1 MAQLPENIRGPL
13 ERFVRRLSAKETVS
27 AVGLFGSW
35 SRGDATSSSDL
46 DLLIID
52 KRNFNCEYVDR
63 FNLKGVIVDLNYI
76 PRRWLTKQFPLEMDQ
91 KLYET
96 YVLYDRDWSLT
107 NTKDWLVRV
116 YRKPHRIDLRTECY
130 VVESDILLSK
140 AFSAYLRGDF
150 QSACVFAGLAVES
163 VLRILIEI
171 NFAPISNSR
180 FIELLWE
187 STDKLGMPHI
197 FTSFLTVARLSEV
210 NHDEV
215 ERKLELFERVWNDFS
230 SCIRKHTSVI
240 DSLHFRV
247 KTKLK
252 YDGKPDFLQGIV
264 VRTRDIIDGERYIE
278 ASHYLLSSLYSMVEN
293 YVTFISVLKETKFS
307 YATFLS
313 VLRSLEESA
322 QMCERVVEAF
332 GLSDV
337 DRGEAEELLRL
348 ARELIRDVRRR
359 RKALIDWFVG

>member
-13 ERFVRRLSAKETVS
+13 EKFVRRLSAKQTVS
-27 AVGLFGSW
+27 GVGLFGSW
-35 SRGDATSSSDL
+35 SRGDATSSSDV

-63 FNLKGVIVDLNYI
+63 FNLKGVITDLNYI
-76 PRRWLTKQFPLEMDQ
+76 PRKWLTGQLPLEIDQ

-96 YVLYDRDWSLT
+96 YILYDRDWSLA
-107 NTKDWLVRV
+107 NTKDWLGRV

-150 QSACVFAGLAVES
+150 QSACIFAGMAIES
-163 VLRILIEI
+163 ILKTFMEI

-180 FIELLWE
+180 FIKLLEE
-187 STDKLGMPHI
+187 STDKVEVPHI
-197 FTSFLTVARLSEV
+197 FTNFLTVARLSEV
-210 NHDEV
+210 NQDEA
-215 ERKLELFERVWNDFS
+215 ERELKLFEEFWKDFS

-252 YDGKPDFLQGIV
+252 YYGKPEFLQGTV
-264 VRTRDIIDGERYIE
+264 ARTREIIDEERCIE
-278 ASHYLLSSLYSMVEN
+278 ASHYLLSTLFSMVEN
-293 YVTFISVLKETKFS
+293 YVPFISVLKETKFS

-313 VLRSLEESA
+313 VLRNLEESA
-322 QMCERVVEAF
+322 QMCENVVEAF

-337 DRGEAEELLRL
+337 DRREVGELLKL

-359 RKALIDWFVG
+359 RKALIGWFVG